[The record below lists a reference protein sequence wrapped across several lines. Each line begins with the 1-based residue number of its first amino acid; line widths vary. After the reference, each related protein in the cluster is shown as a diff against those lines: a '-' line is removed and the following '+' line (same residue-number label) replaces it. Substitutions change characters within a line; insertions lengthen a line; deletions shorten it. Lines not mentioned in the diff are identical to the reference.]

1 MNETPKTSTPDEA
14 TNQPAPVALEDISKV
29 AAASVSKPGPIGAFL
44 DKILIDDWRKS
55 LRLISVYFFAAVI
68 ASPEIFATLTE
79 LAGQQGQQVL
89 PQRFVELIRTI
100 GTLGLIF
107 RLVRQSKKTIDD
119 QNAADAAQP

>member
-1 MNETPKTSTPDEA
+1 MDQNKQTETPVTP
-14 TNQPAPVALEDISKV
+14 VSLEDIKAV
-29 AAASVSKPGPIGAFL
+29 AVPAVKQPGLVGGFL
-44 DKILIDDWRKS
+44 DKILIDEWRKS
-55 LRLISVYFFAAVI
+55 LKLISVYFFAAVI

-119 QNAADAAQP
+119 QNAADDTRS

>member
-1 MNETPKTSTPDEA
+1 MSETPKTSTPDEA

-44 DKILIDDWRKS
+44 DKILIDDWRKC
-55 LRLISVYFFAAVI
+55 LKLISVYFFAAVI

-79 LAGQQGQQVL
+79 LADQQGQQVL

-119 QNAADAAQP
+119 QNAADSNS

>member
-29 AAASVSKPGPIGAFL
+29 AVASVSKPGPIGAFL

-55 LRLISVYFFAAVI
+55 LKLISVYFFAAVI

>member
-55 LRLISVYFFAAVI
+55 LKLISVYFFAAVI

-89 PQRFVELIRTI
+89 PQSFVELIRTI

-119 QNAADAAQP
+119 QNAADSNS